1 MPMLRY
7 FLRRLLLL
15 IPVLLGV
22 SVVIFSIVH
31 LAPGDPAEV
40 MLGPSATQEDIANL
54 REQLGLN
61 RPLYVQYGA
70 FLGNALRG
78 DLGRSMRSNAPV
90 VEEIMDRFPATLTL
104 AVLGMAFAIGI
115 GLPLGLLAA
124 LKQNTWIDA
133 LCSFVAL
140 AGFSIPNF
148 WIALML
154 MLLFSI
160 YIPILP
166 SSGIDSWKNLVMP
179 TIVLGVQTMAVI
191 ARMTRSSMLEV
202 IRQDYVRTARA
213 KGISDRLVLTRHI
226 LSNVMIPVVTI
237 AGLYFG
243 HSLGG
248 VVVTETVFSIPG
260 LGRLI
265 VDAIRSHDYPVV
277 QGGVLFFALCVGVVN
292 LLVDM
297 LYAALDPRIK
307 AQYRAVR

>member
-1 MPMLRY
+1 MLRY

-61 RPLYVQYGA
+61 RPLYVQYGV

-307 AQYRAVR
+307 AQYRAAR

>member
-1 MPMLRY
+1 MLRY
-7 FLRRLLLL
+7 FLRRILLL

-22 SVVIFSIVH
+22 SIVIFSIVH
-31 LAPGDPAEV
+31 LSPGDPAEV

-70 FLGNALRG
+70 FLGNALKG
-78 DLGRSMRSNAPV
+78 DLGRSIRSNAPV
-90 VEEIMDRFPATLTL
+90 IEEVLERFPATLTL
-104 AVLGMAFAIGI
+104 AILGMVFAVGI
-115 GLPLGLLAA
+115 GLPLGLMAA
-124 LKQNTWIDA
+124 LKQNTWVDA
-133 LCSFVAL
+133 LCSFIAL

-154 MLLFSI
+154 MLLLSI

-166 SSGIDSWKNLVMP
+166 SSGMDSWKNLIMP

-202 IRQDYVRTARA
+202 IRQDYVRTAKA
-213 KGISDRLVLTRHI
+213 KGISDRLILTRHI

-265 VDAIRSHDYPVV
+265 VDAIRQHDYPVV

-292 LLVDM
+292 LMVDL
-297 LYAALDPRIK
+297 LYAVLDPRIK
-307 AQYRAVR
+307 AQYRAAR